1 MGDVVGEVGE
11 VGEVGPTYIFMCNTT
26 YYRGADT

>member
-11 VGEVGPTYIFMCNTT
+11 VGEVGLTNIFMCNTT